1 MVKLVKKQFSF
12 LLVFMLLITGLFVGN
27 GTLKTASAAA
37 KPALNLKTVS
47 IQRGKSRTLKLLNAR
62 GKITWKS
69 SNQAVASVNSKGKVT
84 AKKAG
89 TATITATNARKNYKC
104 TVTVAAKNTK
114 TLIVY
119 YSWGGETKKAAA
131 KIAKAVNAD
140 TVRIQPKT
148 AYSKDYD
155 TVVKVAQR
163 ELNRNARPAI
173 ATKIASISQ
182 YDTVFV
188 GYPIW
193 WGDAPMLIR
202 TFLENHNVSGK
213 TVIPF
218 CTSAGSGISGSMSS
232 IRSSAKG
239 AEVVNGRDL
248 TDDSQTQVR
257 NWINRV
263 MAGSSQNTEAPSSGN
278 TGTNDSDTGNNS
290 NTSDTTTGNNSNTS
304 DTNTGNNT
312 ENNTGSD
319 ANTGNNTN
327 PGNPGN
333 TGSGTGNNGKL
344 LIAYFSWSGT
354 SEKQAQA
361 VAAQTGGELY
371 RIERQTPYSS
381 DYNTVAYG
389 EAKDEA
395 DTNARPP
402 LLNPLPSL
410 DDYAKVVLC
419 YPIWWHTAP
428 MTVGT
433 FLESYDWS
441 GKTIYPISQSASMNA
456 SQFEESLTFVRGCAK
471 NAVVD
476 NGLFTK
482 SESAITEYI
491 SNTVLK

>member
-1 MVKLVKKQFSF
+1 MKKLLKKYFSF
-12 LLVFMLLITGLFVGN
+12 LLASMLLITGLFIGAETSETV
-27 GTLKTASAAA
+27 SAAA
-37 KPALNLKTVS
+37 APALNVKTVS
-47 IQRGKSRTLKLLNAR
+47 LQRGKSTTLKLSNAK

-69 SNQAVASVNSKGKVT
+69 SNKSVASVNSNGKVT

-89 TATITATNARKNYKC
+89 TATITAVNAKKNYKC

-119 YSWGGETKKAAA
+119 YSWGGETKKAAS
-131 KIAKAVNAD
+131 KIAKAIDAD
-140 TVRIQPKT
+140 LVRIQPKK

-155 TVVKVAQR
+155 TVVEVAQR
-163 ELNRNARPAI
+163 ELNRNARPAV
-173 ATKIASISQ
+173 ATRIRNISQ
-182 YDTVFV
+182 YDTVLV

-202 TFLENHNVSGK
+202 TFLEKHDLSGK
-213 TVIPF
+213 TIIPF

-239 AEVVNGRDL
+239 ADVVNGRDL
-248 TDDSQTQVR
+248 TSDSQSQVKS
-257 NWINRV
+257 WLNRV
-263 MAGSSQNTEAPSSGN
+263 MPGTSQDTEEPASG
-278 TGTNDSDTGNNS
+278 TEDS
-290 NTSDTTTGNNSNTS
+290 
-304 DTNTGNNT
+304 NTGNDSNETETQNPANSGNSTNT
-312 ENNTGSD
+312 DNAE
-319 ANTGNNTN
+319 
-327 PGNPGN
+327 
-333 TGSGTGNNGKL
+333 KL

-354 SEKQAQA
+354 SEKQAQTI
-361 VAAQTGGELY
+361 AAQTGGDLY
-371 RIERQTPYSS
+371 KIERQTPYSS

-410 DDYAKVVLC
+410 DAYAKVVLC

-441 GKTIYPISQSASMNA
+441 GKTIYPISQSASMSV
-456 SQFEESLTFVRGCAK
+456 SQYEESLAFVKGCAK
-471 NAVVD
+471 NATVD
-476 NGLFTK
+476 NGLFTRSD
-482 SESAITEYI
+482 SEITQYI
-491 SNTVLK
+491 SNTILK